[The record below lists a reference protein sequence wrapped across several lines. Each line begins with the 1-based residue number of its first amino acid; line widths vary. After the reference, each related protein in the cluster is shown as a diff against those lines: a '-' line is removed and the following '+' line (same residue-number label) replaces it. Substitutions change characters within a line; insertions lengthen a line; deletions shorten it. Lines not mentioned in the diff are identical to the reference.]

1 MKFKNIIK
9 NVGVISLVVL
19 LSGCWNE
26 CSTPVNLSVAKE
38 RVERYYESGCYRKD
52 LEKIIASAFKH
63 FESVSA
69 ENNATVIFD
78 IDDTLLS
85 DYADVKEISFGYI
98 PKLSHKWIMEAD
110 APAIQETKKLYDYL
124 VGRKFKIIFMTGR
137 KHDEYDATIKNL
149 KREGFT
155 TFEKLIVRQKHE
167 VEITAKQYKSGNRK
181 RLIEEGYRIVGNLG
195 DQESDLSGGYSGYAV
210 KLPNYKYLVE

>member
-1 MKFKNIIK
+1 MKFKNILK
-9 NVGVISLVVL
+9 NVGIISILVL

-26 CSTPVNLSVAKE
+26 CSPPVNLTVAKQA
-38 RVERYYESGCYRKD
+38 VERYYESGCYKKD
-52 LEKIIASAFKH
+52 LSEIVAKTLKH

-110 APAIQETKKLYDYL
+110 APVIQETKKLYDYL
-124 VGRKFKIIFMTGR
+124 VGKGFKIIFMTGR
-137 KHDEYDATIKNL
+137 KFDEYDATIKNL
-149 KREGFT
+149 KREGLT

-167 VEITAKQYKSGNRK
+167 VNISAKAYKSGNRK
-181 RLIEEGYRIVGNLG
+181 QLTEQGYNIVGCIG
-195 DQESDLSGGYSGYAV
+195 DQQSDLDGGYAGYAV